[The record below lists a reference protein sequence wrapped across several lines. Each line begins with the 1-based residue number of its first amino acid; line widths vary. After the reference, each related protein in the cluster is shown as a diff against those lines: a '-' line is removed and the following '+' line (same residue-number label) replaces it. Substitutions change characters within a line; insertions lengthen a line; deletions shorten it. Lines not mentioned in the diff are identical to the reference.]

1 MANPGRL
8 TATADAAL
16 LPLSLVFVA
25 AGFVLAPE
33 PVWAALFYVGGVPLL
48 LWRVLPAMRPAL
60 GEPLLLL
67 PLLLIGWLALT
78 LLWSAPAES
87 EPSRWLWLWNCFC
100 TLGFFLSA
108 VNLAGKDGR
117 RLATVLIAA
126 GGLNAAWAIGRF
138 LAAGGT
144 VDRMP
149 GWAETRHPILGAAI
163 IGLCLILALG
173 RVASARGVPRLG
185 LLVAVAVMAV
195 FIWLTGSRGPLAAVL
210 AGSAMLLFGLPWRW
224 VLGGA
229 LALLAAVL
237 AVHLYDPSIIGDA
250 VQHMAD
256 RGWSQRLD
264 IWQQSLQVIRE
275 APLFGHGLT
284 ALLPRARDQFPHD
297 LYLSTWLYGGAVGLA
312 LLLASLLLVARGL
325 WRAAPVGAVAGWERL
340 SLAGMGVCT
349 CVVGLTD
356 LSQVVKGPGPLWYI
370 VWLPL
375 AMSIAFIRRQRG
387 R

>member
-1 MANPGRL
+1 
-8 TATADAAL
+8 
-16 LPLSLVFVA
+16 
-25 AGFVLAPE
+25 
-33 PVWAALFYVGGVPLL
+33 
-48 LWRVLPAMRPAL
+48 
-60 GEPLLLL
+60 
-67 PLLLIGWLALT
+67 
-78 LLWSAPAES
+78 
-87 EPSRWLWLWNCFC
+87 
-100 TLGFFLSA
+100 
-108 VNLAGKDGR
+108 
-117 RLATVLIAA
+117 
-126 GGLNAAWAIGRF
+126 
-138 LAAGGT
+138 
-144 VDRMP
+144 
-149 GWAETRHPILGAAI
+149 
-163 IGLCLILALG
+163 
-173 RVASARGVPRLG
+173 
-185 LLVAVAVMAV
+185 
-195 FIWLTGSRGPLAAVL
+195 
-210 AGSAMLLFGLPWRW
+210 MLLFGLPWRW
-224 VLGGA
+224 LLGGA

-264 IWQQSLQVIRE
+264 IWQQSLQMIRE

-284 ALLPRARDQFPHD
+284 ALLPRAKDQFPHD